1 MDKRT
6 IRERAEGRCEY
17 CRAPEAV
24 SEYAFMVDHVVPRSR
39 DGSDEL
45 ENLALSCWCCNLFES
60 YHVRG
65 LDPRD
70 GKRVALFHPRREKRM
85 EHFVWTKI
93 FTRIEGVTARG
104 RATVARLQMNSNP
117 DRSEARR
124 LWHAAGYL
132 P

>member
-1 MDKRT
+1 MDKRK

-24 SEYAFMVDHVVPRSR
+24 SGYAFMVDHVVPRSR
-39 DGSDEL
+39 GGNDDL
-45 ENLALSCWCCNLFES
+45 ETLALSCWCCNLFKS
-60 YHVRG
+60 DHVRG

-70 GKRVALFHPRREKRM
+70 GKRVELFHPRREKWA
-85 EHFVWTKI
+85 EHFVWSED
-93 FTRIEGVTARG
+93 FTRIEGVTATG
-104 RATVARLQMNSNP
+104 RASVARLQMNSNP